1 MARCGR
7 VIFALFVLPVA
18 ACAESNEPSSV
29 GAAAL
34 NLWKPSGLRPVR
46 VAIVDG
52 ARRVRVRSKGTIYLV
67 NEDGVRVDALE
78 AKKWHD
84 VEYRA
89 PNKLVVAK
97 KTCPP
102 GFELESDG
110 KHALALSCHE
120 NGAWSA
126 PRNYPGLFELQTTE
140 SALRVHNLVDIEQYV
155 ASVVA
160 YEIWPTFQ
168 TETYRAQA
176 VVARTYALYEMLQRS
191 GRSYDVRAT
200 QSSQVYR
207 GLRED
212 VVGRRAAGAARYTR
226 GIVLSYVH
234 HGEEELFCTYYSA
247 ACGGV
252 TQSATVFGECGDI
265 PPLAGGVHCDYCAI
279 APGDT
284 YRWGPVR
291 MKLRDVYDRLT
302 KRYPDLRAL
311 GGLRCIEVEDN
322 GTAGRPVSFRLSGS
336 NGKSESMPAER
347 FRMTVGPD
355 KLKSSDFKISCAGGD
370 ITFSDGHGFGHGIG
384 LCQWGAEGQAR
395 HGRRAD
401 QILLYYFPGARIK
414 KAYD

>member
-18 ACAESNEPSSV
+18 ACADSNDASPAGV
-29 GAAAL
+29 AAL
-34 NLWKPSGLRPVR
+34 NSWKPSGLRPVR
-46 VAIVDG
+46 VLIVDG
-52 ARRVRVRSKGTIYLV
+52 ARKVRVRSAGTIYVV
-67 NEDGVRVDALE
+67 NEDGIRVDALE
-78 AKKWHD
+78 AKKWHN

-89 PNKLVVAK
+89 PDKLVVVN

-102 GFELESDG
+102 GFALECDG
-110 KHALALSCHE
+110 KHALTLSRHE
-120 NGAWSA
+120 RGAWSD
-126 PRNYPGLFELQTTE
+126 PRNYPGGFELQTTE
-140 SALRVHNLVDIEQYV
+140 RALRLLNLVDIEQYV
-155 ASVVA
+155 AAVVA
-160 YEIWPTFQ
+160 YEVWPTFQ

-176 VVARTYALYEMLQRS
+176 VVARTYALYEMLQRQ
-191 GRSYDVRAT
+191 GRAYDVRAT

-212 VVGRRAAGAARYTR
+212 VVGRRAAEAARFTR

-234 HGEEELFCTYYSA
+234 DGTEELFCTYYSA

-252 TQSATVFGECGDI
+252 TQSATVFGERGDI

-279 APGDT
+279 APGET

-291 MKLRDVYDRLT
+291 MKLREVYDRLA

-311 GGLRCIEVEDN
+311 GGLRCVEVESD
-322 GTAGRPVSFRLSGS
+322 GTTGRPFSFRLRGS

-355 KLKSSDFKISCAGGD
+355 KLKSSDFKISCSGGD
-370 ITFSDGHGFGHGIG
+370 ITFSDGRGFGHGIG

-395 HGRRAD
+395 LGRRAD